1 MGRRNATTEFLKDC
15 IADALLMILR
25 EKPLERITIQEVTD
39 KAAVGRVTYYRNFH
53 SKEEVIGYKLNRLM
67 NQWEE
72 EHPEQSTSANEMAI
86 SFFRFYYSIRDVVHT
101 LMSRNLSDL
110 VLTQLVEKMTTSGS
124 ETTTDFYRQIFLSF
138 GLCGIIQTW
147 IMSGMNETPEV
158 MGKMLA
164 EITEA

>member
-39 KAAVGRVTYYRNFH
+39 KAVVGRVTYYRNFH

-110 VLTQLVEKMTTSGS
+110 VLTQLVEKLTDTKQ
-124 ETTTDFYRQIFLSF
+124 ETTADLYGHIFLSF

-147 IMSGMNETPEV
+147 IITGMKETPEE
-158 MGKMLA
+158 MGGMLA
-164 EITEA
+164 QITGA